1 MTAYQKVYEEK
12 RGHAAGSDDTEKQAS
27 QLASDVRYK
36 AKGKIP
42 EGASEEEKRKIFL
55 QILSAS
61 PAPNVV
67 KSMAK
72 EKLLGEEVVT
82 EKLGLQQIAKLG
94 KKASKLDR
102 RMGTKAFAKDKAK
115 FKQGVKDAVFGKTT
129 AGKVTRIAAGG
140 TAAYMMGRAGEADE
154 NIKRNNT
161 YRSLVKQDFKPQSN
175 PKPLS
180 SQAVK
185 YEEVVNEMRFD
196 DGKEGKEKRKEAL
209 RKKRGLTKDQ
219 MDKHPQ
225 FKVEEETTK
234 ADLYKAYRKGMK
246 MMSGTKDFKIHQ
258 EKISKMRKELKMD
271 EGTSYGIYK
280 GDGVMKIGKKE
291 EEKAPRKQKGAM
303 AYDGPNKERS
313 EAADRVLAKTKKKR
327 EEKKKMK
334 EEFVNEKVM
343 AKKLMRKP
351 VDPVN
356 VATKAAGVAGA
367 AGVGMAY
374 KKTNESAGETI
385 GEMKEKSKPKDK
397 NPQNMAL
404 PKGVKSGVNYQTM
417 TQSYKPVGNIFNEKK
432 MDPVGAEDK
441 DIDNDGDHDSTDKYL
456 LKRRKAIGKA
466 IAKKRGK
473 VKEGFSAWRIDLDF
487 NEQVKK

>member
-1 MTAYQKVYEEK
+1 MLSQKLQDDLMTAYQKVYEEK
-12 RGHAAGSDDTEKQAS
+12 RGHAAGADDTEKQAS

-67 KSMAK
+67 KAMAK
-72 EKLLGEEVVT
+72 EKLLGEEVVH
-82 EKLGLQQIAKLG
+82 EKFGLQQIAKLG
-94 KKASKLDR
+94 KKAGKLDR

-129 AGKVTRIAAGG
+129 GGKLTRIAAGG
-140 TAAYMMGRAGEADE
+140 TAAYMIGRKGEADA
-154 NIKRNNT
+154 NIDRSNT
-161 YRSLVKQDFKPQSN
+161 YRSLVDQGFKPQSN
-175 PKPLS
+175 IKPLS
-180 SQAVK
+180 SRSVK
-185 YEEVVNEMRFD
+185 YEEAMLEDKKMSKQSDDDLAAAHKKFSGMDQSTPSNKFMLKRIEKEMKKRKTV
-196 DGKEGKEKRKEAL
+196 KEGSA
-209 RKKRGLTKDQ
+209 
-219 MDKHPQ
+219 
-225 FKVEEETTK
+225 
-234 ADLYKAYRKGMK
+234 
-246 MMSGTKDFKIHQ
+246 
-258 EKISKMRKELKMD
+258 
-271 EGTSYGIYK
+271 YGIYK

-334 EEFVNEKVM
+334 EEYV
-343 AKKLMRKP
+343 
-351 VDPVN
+351 
-356 VATKAAGVAGA
+356 
-367 AGVGMAY
+367 
-374 KKTNESAGETI
+374 S
-385 GEMKEKSKPKDK
+385 EMKVKQVVKPKPAK
-397 NPQNMAL
+397 NPENMAL

-417 TQSYKPVGNIFNEKK
+417 AQSYVPVGNIFNEKK
-432 MDPVGAEDK
+432 MDPVGSEDK